1 LGCTRSRHAQ
11 GRIERERVGERG
23 AGTFVTRL
31 RTIPIAAPGHRRAFA
46 EEGERTRLARCLK
59 DTVEFT
65 AVTRFL

>member
-1 LGCTRSRHAQ
+1 M
-11 GRIERERVGERG
+11 RERVGERG

>member
-1 LGCTRSRHAQ
+1 MGCTRSRHAQ
-11 GRIERERVGERG
+11 GRIERESWGEG
-23 AGTFVTRL
+23 AGTLVTRL